1 MGKTEEGARRLRR
14 LGLIQRAVLGTIGA
28 VGILAIAAVAPNAV
42 AAFGLLGRKKHRFK
56 YQSDNVLTRL
66 AQQGYVS
73 FEERNGKRFARIT
86 DIGKQTLLRNGV
98 TFSKKIRFRWDKRWR
113 VIIFDIPEKRRRVRD
128 ALRETMKS
136 FGFFRLQDSVWVYPY
151 DCEDIIGLL
160 KVDLHLGG
168 SVIYL
173 VVEKM
178 ENDKHL
184 KKTFGLY

>member
-1 MGKTEEGARRLRR
+1 
-14 LGLIQRAVLGTIGA
+14 
-28 VGILAIAAVAPNAV
+28 
-42 AAFGLLGRKKHRFK
+42 
-56 YQSDNVLTRL
+56 
-66 AQQGYVS
+66 
-73 FEERNGKRFARIT
+73 
-86 DIGKQTLLRNGV
+86 
-98 TFSKKIRFRWDKRWR
+98 
-113 VIIFDIPEKRRRVRD
+113 
-128 ALRETMKS
+128 MKS